1 MPRGTYFA
9 RSSASSEEVVCL
21 STFTGPL
28 QQIRSA
34 TVDAV
39 DRLWPGRRA
48 VVTPLDGGI
57 TNRNFK
63 VEVDG
68 AAYVL
73 RMGGAKTGLLGIDR
87 AVEHAASL
95 RAEEIGIGPPVADF
109 VASEGWLVTRFIEG
123 RPLAVEE
130 RRSASPLPRIGEA
143 LRKLHSARAIPGRF
157 DSFEVVDS
165 YRAEAEA
172 NGVRVPEE
180 FARAR
185 EVAERIRAARGPQP
199 LVPCHN
205 DLLNANFL
213 DDGAIRIV
221 DWEYAGM
228 GDRFFDLANFSV
240 NHEFEVEDD
249 RRLLAA
255 YFGAEREADLAF
267 LRLMRFMSD
276 FREAMWGVLQ
286 SGISELDF
294 DFRGYA
300 AKHFDG
306 MQRTSSEREFAGYLR
321 MAGES

>member
-1 MPRGTYFA
+1 VEG
-9 RSSASSEEVVCL
+9 
-21 STFTGPL
+21 
-28 QQIRSA
+28 
-34 TVDAV
+34 VDAAV
-39 DRLWPGRRA
+39 ERLWPGRRA
-48 VVTPLDGGI
+48 SVTVLGGGI
-57 TNRNFK
+57 TNHNFK

-123 RPLAVEE
+123 RPIVVDEM
-130 RRSASPLPRIGEA
+130 RSASTLPRVAEA
-143 LRKLHSARAIPGRF
+143 LRKLHLARAIPGRF
-157 DSFEVVDS
+157 DSFAVVDD

-172 NGVRVPEE
+172 NGVQIPPA
-180 FARAR
+180 FAGAR

-240 NHEFEVEDD
+240 NHEFGVEDD
-249 RRLLAA
+249 GRLVAA
-255 YFGAEREADLAF
+255 YFGVEREADLAAV
-267 LRLMRFMSD
+267 RLMRFMSD

-300 AKHFDG
+300 AKHFD
-306 MQRTSSEREFAGYLR
+306 R
-321 MAGES
+321 MEQTASDPAFGRYMRRA

>member
-1 MPRGTYFA
+1 VEG
-9 RSSASSEEVVCL
+9 
-21 STFTGPL
+21 
-28 QQIRSA
+28 
-34 TVDAV
+34 VDAAV
-39 DRLWPGRRA
+39 ERLWPGVRA
-48 VVTPLDGGI
+48 SVTVLGGGI
-57 TNRNFK
+57 TNHNFK

-95 RAEEIGIGPPVADF
+95 RAEEIGIGPPVVDF
-109 VASEGWLVTRFIEG
+109 VASEGWLVTRFIDG
-123 RPLAVEE
+123 RPIAVEE
-130 RRSASPLPRIGEA
+130 MRSPATLPRVAEA
-143 LRKLHSARAIPGRF
+143 LRRLHSARAIPGRF
-157 DSFEVVDS
+157 DSFAVVDT
-165 YRAEAEA
+165 YRDEAEA
-172 NGVRVPEE
+172 NGVHIPKE

-185 EVAERIRAARGPQP
+185 EVADRIHAARGPQP

-240 NHEFEVEDD
+240 NHEFGVEDD

-255 YFGAEREADLAF
+255 YFGAERDSDLASV
-267 LRLMRFMSD
+267 RLMRFMSD

-286 SGISELDF
+286 SGISALDF
-294 DFRGYA
+294 DFNGYA
-300 AKHFDG
+300 AKHFG
-306 MQRTSSEREFAGYLR
+306 RMERTASDRGFASYLR
-321 MAGES
+321 MAADS

>member
-1 MPRGTYFA
+1 
-9 RSSASSEEVVCL
+9 V
-21 STFTGPL
+21 
-28 QQIRSA
+28 
-34 TVDAV
+34 TV
-39 DRLWPGRRA
+39 LG
-48 VVTPLDGGI
+48 GGI
-57 TNRNFK
+57 TNHNFK
-63 VEVDG
+63 IEVDG
-68 AAYVL
+68 GAYVL

-109 VASEGWLVTRFIEG
+109 VAAEGWLVTRFIEG
-123 RPLAVEE
+123 RPIAVEE
-130 RRSASPLPRIGEA
+130 MRSPTTLPRVAEA
-143 LRKLHSARAIPGRF
+143 LRRLHSARAIPGRF
-157 DSFEVVDS
+157 DSFAVVDA
-165 YRAEAEA
+165 YRSEAES
-172 NGVRVPEE
+172 NGVRIPEE

-240 NHEFEVEDD
+240 NHEFGVEDD
-249 RRLLAA
+249 GRLVAA
-255 YFGAEREADLAF
+255 YFGVERGADLASV
-267 LRLMRFMSD
+267 RLMRFMSD

-294 DFRGYA
+294 DFKGYA
-300 AKHFDG
+300 AKHFDR
-306 MQRTSSEREFAGYLR
+306 MERTSADPAFGRYLKT
-321 MAGES
+321 

>member
-1 MPRGTYFA
+1 VEG
-9 RSSASSEEVVCL
+9 
-21 STFTGPL
+21 
-28 QQIRSA
+28 
-34 TVDAV
+34 VDVAV
-39 DRLWPGRRA
+39 ERLWPGRRA
-48 VVTPLDGGI
+48 AVTVLGGGI
-57 TNRNFK
+57 TNHNFK

-109 VASEGWLVTRFIEG
+109 IASEGWLVTRFIDG
-123 RPLAVEE
+123 RPIAVEQM
-130 RRSASPLPRIGEA
+130 RSASTLPRVAEA
-143 LRKLHSARAIPGRF
+143 LRRLHSARAIPGRF
-157 DSFEVVDS
+157 DSFAVVDL
-165 YRAEAEA
+165 YRSEAEA
-172 NGVRVPEE
+172 NGVHIPEE

-185 EVAERIRAARGPQP
+185 EVAGRIRAARGPQP
-199 LVPCHN
+199 LAPCHN

-240 NHEFEVEDD
+240 NHEFGVEDD
-249 RRLLAA
+249 RRLVAA
-255 YFGAEREADLAF
+255 YFGVERDTDLASV
-267 LRLMRFMSD
+267 RLMRFMSD

-294 DFRGYA
+294 DFNAYA
-300 AKHFDG
+300 AKHFDR
-306 MQRTSSEREFAGYLR
+306 MEQTAADPEFTEYLAKIR
-321 MAGES
+321 

>member
-1 MPRGTYFA
+1 MEGA
-9 RSSASSEEVVCL
+9 AA
-21 STFTGPL
+21 G
-28 QQIRSA
+28 
-34 TVDAV
+34 AV
-39 DRLWPGRRA
+39 ERLWPGRRA
-48 VVTPLDGGI
+48 SVTVLGGGI
-57 TNRNFK
+57 TNHNFK

-95 RAEEIGIGPPVADF
+95 RAEEIGIGPPVVDF

-123 RPLAVEE
+123 RPIALEKM
-130 RRSASPLPRIGEA
+130 RTPSTLPRVAEA
-143 LRKLHSARAIPGRF
+143 LRRLHSARAIPGRF
-157 DSFEVVDS
+157 DSFAVVDD

-172 NGVRVPEE
+172 NGVQIPPA
-180 FARAR
+180 FAGAR
-185 EVAERIRAARGPQP
+185 EVAERIHTARGPQP

-240 NHEFEVEDD
+240 NHEFGVEDD
-249 RRLLAA
+249 GRLVAA
-255 YFGAEREADLAF
+255 YFGVERAADLAAV
-267 LRLMRFMSD
+267 RLMRFMSD

-286 SGISELDF
+286 SGISELAF
-294 DFRGYA
+294 DFNGYA
-300 AKHFDG
+300 AKHFDR
-306 MQRTSSEREFAGYLR
+306 MERTASDPAFDRYL
-321 MAGES
+321 GS